1 MGLLAWIV
9 LGLVVGALV
18 KNILP
23 GRAGGGWSASLLL
36 GVAGGIAGGW
46 LGSMVFHTGIGGFP
60 NLRTWVHSILGAAV
74 LAGVHGAIRQRRA

>member
-23 GRAGGGWSASLLL
+23 GRANKGWFACLLL
-36 GVAGGIAGGW
+36 GAAGGIAGGW
-46 LGSMVFHTGIGGFP
+46 LGSMVFHTGIGGFL
-60 NLRTWVHSILGAAV
+60 NLRTWVPSILGAAV
-74 LAGVHGAIRQRRA
+74 LAGIHGAVRQRRT